1 MNQWLEDMYTAILF
15 TPRIWV
21 DVSSALRYLDQG
33 NLNFLKKICFW
44 YVAKSRDAWMQT
56 SLSNLDPNKL
66 MWDQE
71 ELLHDPEKCKNL
83 VENLNYLT
91 ITWPDIT

>member
-1 MNQWLEDMYTAILF
+1 
-15 TPRIWV
+15 
-21 DVSSALRYLDQG
+21 
-33 NLNFLKKICFW
+33 
-44 YVAKSRDAWMQT
+44 MQT
-56 SLSNLDPNKL
+56 SLSNLYPNKL